1 VALGRP
7 RSLSRAWRSPEV
19 AFTVA
24 VAAILAAV
32 ALEAGGG
39 TRPGPA
45 TTVAVGL
52 ELGGGLLVALACL
65 RSPRTRVWGAAALA
79 LMVCLAAL
87 TAASIA
93 WSVQPADSWLEANRT
108 VSYAFVLAASV
119 ALVRL
124 APQRWASVLAAALLA
139 CVLVSAYALL
149 TKVFPA
155 TLNPDEVYARL
166 RDPFGYW
173 NAVGL
178 MAALGVPG
186 CLWLG
191 ARRTGHAGVNAL
203 AYPALGL
210 LTTTILLA
218 YSRGGVVA
226 ALVGCAFWFTVVP
239 LRLRGAAV
247 LTTGASGGVLVAL
260 WAFAQEELTQDRVG
274 LALRI
279 GAGRELGVLVVLMLV
294 VLLMAGL
301 AIGFSVAGKPP
312 SLRERRVA
320 GAVLL
325 CSLAL
330 MPVAGAGVL
339 AASDR
344 GLGGSISHAWD
355 AATNPDARTPP
366 NQPGRLAAV
375 GSVRARYWNEA
386 LKVFR
391 RNELVGV
398 GAGGYATAD
407 PRYRR
412 DGFVVRHA
420 HGYVPQTLADLGLA
434 GLLLSLALAAA
445 LVGAGW
451 RSIGGRGRPWD
462 AERIGLSTMAAVAI
476 VFAVHSLIDWTWF
489 IPGNAVVA
497 LLCVGW
503 VAGRGPRT
511 PGGAQGPADAR
522 PRLLHALRDRPRVLA
537 TCAAVVLAL
546 GSAWA
551 TLQPLRSEHASEDAL
566 GALDRGKVDEARQHA
581 RRAAEINPLSVEPLF
596 DLAAI
601 EGRAH
606 RNVAAREAL
615 EQAVKLQPANARTW
629 RRLAAFRLDTEGNAR
644 SALDALG
651 PAFYLDPRSAE
662 AIALARQAIAKG

>member
-1 VALGRP
+1 M
-7 RSLSRAWRSPEV
+7 
-19 AFTVA
+19 
-24 VAAILAAV
+24 AAILAAV

-45 TTVAVGL
+45 TTVEVGL

-65 RSPRTRVWGAAALA
+65 RAPRTHVWGGAALA

-191 ARRTGHAGVNAL
+191 ARRTGHAAVNAL

-247 LTTGASGGVLVAL
+247 LATGASGGVLVAL

-279 GAGRELGVLVVLMLV
+279 GAGRELGVLVALMLA

-330 MPVAGAGVL
+330 VPVAGAGVL

-355 AATNPDARTPP
+355 TLTNPDARTPP

-391 RNELVGV
+391 QDELVGV
-398 GAGGYATAD
+398 GAGGYATAR

-412 DGFVVRHA
+412 DDFVVRHA
-420 HGYVPQTLADLGLA
+420 HGYIPQTLADLGLA
-434 GLLLSLALAAA
+434 GLLVSLALAAA
-445 LVGAGW
+445 LIGAGW

-462 AERIGLSTMAAVAI
+462 AERVGLTTMAAVAV
-476 VFAVHSLIDWTWF
+476 VFTVHSLVDWTWF

-503 VAGRGPRT
+503 VVGRGPRT
-511 PGGAQGPADAR
+511 PAGAEGAADAR
-522 PRLLHALRDRPRVLA
+522 PRLLPALRERPRVLA
-537 TCAAVVLAL
+537 AGAVMVLAL
-546 GSAWA
+546 ASAWA
-551 TLQPLRSEHASEDAL
+551 TLQPLRSQQASEDAL
-566 GALDRGKVDEARQHA
+566 GALDRGRVDGARQHA

-601 EGRAH
+601 EGRAR
-606 RNVAAREAL
+606 RNIAAREAL